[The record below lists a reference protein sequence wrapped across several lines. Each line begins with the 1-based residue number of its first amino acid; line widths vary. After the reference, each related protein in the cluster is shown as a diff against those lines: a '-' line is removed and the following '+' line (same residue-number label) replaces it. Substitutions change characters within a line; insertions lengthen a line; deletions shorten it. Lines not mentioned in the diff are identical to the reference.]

1 MQDNQVKKERKP
13 MTPEQ
18 IEALKARLMKAREA
32 KIERDKKR
40 YEYNKEEVKTEAIKK
55 RALTKVKKLVD
66 AGTLKE
72 EELQKVIPGSLSHE
86 APRKLGDAP
95 MNKEVKQEV
104 KEVGS
109 SSLEKKVADVIPF
122 EEPLPSKPI
131 NIPKPGSLSHEAPR
145 KLGDAPK
152 KIPDVIPFE
161 EPLPQPKKSKDKDR
175 FLKIVYYKEPSKAAL
190 KKLQKIQESSSD
202 DESSDEE
209 PANNQNVNQTTTSTE
224 DDYYRS
230 LARQFFN

>member
-1 MQDNQVKKERKP
+1 MQANQVKKERKP

-72 EELQKVIPGSLSHE
+72 EELQKVLPVNQQ
-86 APRKLGDAP
+86 AT
-95 MNKEVKQEV
+95 QEV
-104 KEVGS
+104 NEVGS

-131 NIPKPGSLSHEAPR
+131 NIPKP
-145 KLGDAPK
+145 K

-161 EPLPQPKKSKDKDR
+161 EPLPQPGSLKKNKDKDR

-209 PANNQNVNQTTTSTE
+209 PANNQNVNQTTNE

>member
-1 MQDNQVKKERKP
+1 

-72 EELQKVIPGSLSHE
+72 EELQKVLPVNQQ
-86 APRKLGDAP
+86 A
-95 MNKEVKQEV
+95 KQEV
-104 KEVGS
+104 KEVVS

-131 NIPKPGSLSHEAPR
+131 NIPK
-145 KLGDAPK
+145 PK

>member
-1 MQDNQVKKERKP
+1 

-72 EELQKVIPGSLSHE
+72 EELQKVLPVNQQ
-86 APRKLGDAP
+86 A
-95 MNKEVKQEV
+95 KQEV

-131 NIPKPGSLSHEAPR
+131 NIPK
-145 KLGDAPK
+145 PK

-209 PANNQNVNQTTTSTE
+209 PANNQNVNQTTTSTA
-224 DDYYRS
+224 DDYYRHWLDS
-230 LARQFFN
+230 FLIE

>member
-1 MQDNQVKKERKP
+1 MQANEVKKERKP

-18 IEALKARLMKAREA
+18 LEVLKARLMKAREA

-40 YEYNKEEVKTEAIKK
+40 YEFNKDEVKKEAVKK

-72 EELQKVIPGSLSHE
+72 EELQKVLPVKQEVKQEVKEAGSSSLEKKVADVIPGSLSHE
-86 APRKLGDAP
+86 APRKLGDT
-95 MNKEVKQEV
+95 
-104 KEVGS
+104 
-109 SSLEKKVADVIPF
+109 PF
-122 EEPLPSKPI
+122 EEPLPSIPI
-131 NIPKPGSLSHEAPR
+131 NIPKT
-145 KLGDAPK
+145 K
-152 KIPDVIPFE
+152 KITDVIPFE
-161 EPLPQPKKSKDKDR
+161 EPLPQPGSLKKNKDKDR

-209 PANNQNVNQTTTSTE
+209 PANNQNVNQTTNE

>member
-1 MQDNQVKKERKP
+1 MQANQVKKERKP

-72 EELQKVIPGSLSHE
+72 EELQKVLPV
-86 APRKLGDAP
+86 
-95 MNKEVKQEV
+95 NQEVKQVV

-109 SSLEKKVADVIPF
+109 SSLEKKVADVIP
-122 EEPLPSKPI
+122 
-131 NIPKPGSLSHEAPR
+131 GSLSHEAPR
-145 KLGDAPK
+145 KLGDT
-152 KIPDVIPFE
+152 PFE
-161 EPLPQPKKSKDKDR
+161 EPALPCGSSEARSAPLPQPKKNKDKDR

-209 PANNQNVNQTTTSTE
+209 HANTQNVNQTTTE

>member
-1 MQDNQVKKERKP
+1 MQANQVKKERKP

-72 EELQKVIPGSLSHE
+72 EELQKVLPV
-86 APRKLGDAP
+86 
-95 MNKEVKQEV
+95 NQEVKQEV
-104 KEVGS
+104 KKSGS

-131 NIPKPGSLSHEAPR
+131 NIPKP
-145 KLGDAPK
+145 K

-161 EPLPQPKKSKDKDR
+161 EPALTCGSSEARSAPLPQPKKNKDKDR

-209 PANNQNVNQTTTSTE
+209 HANTQNVNQTTTE

>member
-1 MQDNQVKKERKP
+1 MQANQVKKERKP

-72 EELQKVIPGSLSHE
+72 EELQKVL
-86 APRKLGDAP
+86 P
-95 MNKEVKQEV
+95 MNQEVKQEV
-104 KEVGS
+104 KESGS

-131 NIPKPGSLSHEAPR
+131 TIPK
-145 KLGDAPK
+145 PK

-161 EPLPQPKKSKDKDR
+161 EPLPKPRKNKDKDR
-175 FLKIVYYKEPSKAAL
+175 FLKI
-190 KKLQKIQESSSD
+190 I
-202 DESSDEE
+202 
-209 PANNQNVNQTTTSTE
+209 
-224 DDYYRS
+224 
-230 LARQFFN
+230 

>member
-1 MQDNQVKKERKP
+1 MQANQVKKERKP

-72 EELQKVIPGSLSHE
+72 EELQKVLPVNQQ
-86 APRKLGDAP
+86 A
-95 MNKEVKQEV
+95 KQEV
-104 KEVGS
+104 KEVDS

-131 NIPKPGSLSHEAPR
+131 NIPKP
-145 KLGDAPK
+145 K

-161 EPLPQPKKSKDKDR
+161 EPLPQPKKNKDKDR

-209 PANNQNVNQTTTSTE
+209 PANNQNVNQTINE
-224 DDYYRS
+224 NDYYRS

>member
-1 MQDNQVKKERKP
+1 MQANQVKKERKP

-72 EELQKVIPGSLSHE
+72 EELQKVLPV
-86 APRKLGDAP
+86 
-95 MNKEVKQEV
+95 NQEVKQEV
-104 KEVGS
+104 KESGS

-131 NIPKPGSLSHEAPR
+131 TIPK
-145 KLGDAPK
+145 PK

-161 EPLPQPKKSKDKDR
+161 EPALPCGSSEARSAPLPKPQKNKDKDR

-209 PANNQNVNQTTTSTE
+209 HANTQNVNQTTTE

>member
-1 MQDNQVKKERKP
+1 
-13 MTPEQ
+13 
-18 IEALKARLMKAREA
+18 MKAREA

-72 EELQKVIPGSLSHE
+72 EELQKVLPVNQQ
-86 APRKLGDAP
+86 A
-95 MNKEVKQEV
+95 KQEV

-161 EPLPQPKKSKDKDR
+161 EPLPQPGSLSHEAPRKLGDAPKKSKDKDR

-190 KKLQKIQESSSD
+190 KKLQKIQESSS
-202 DESSDEE
+202 
-209 PANNQNVNQTTTSTE
+209 
-224 DDYYRS
+224 
-230 LARQFFN
+230 

>member
-1 MQDNQVKKERKP
+1 MRSIFP
-13 MTPEQ
+13 
-18 IEALKARLMKAREA
+18 ACR
-32 KIERDKKR
+32 
-40 YEYNKEEVKTEAIKK
+40 
-55 RALTKVKKLVD
+55 VKKLVD

-72 EELQKVIPGSLSHE
+72 EELQKVLPVNQERLQEPRGSKSQ
-86 APRKLGDAP
+86 
-95 MNKEVKQEV
+95 EVKQEV

-109 SSLEKKVADVIPF
+109 SSVEKKVADVIPF

-131 NIPKPGSLSHEAPR
+131 TIPK
-145 KLGDAPK
+145 PK

-161 EPLPQPKKSKDKDR
+161 EPLPKPQKNKDKDR

-209 PANNQNVNQTTTSTE
+209 HANTQNVNQTTTE

>member
-1 MQDNQVKKERKP
+1 

-72 EELQKVIPGSLSHE
+72 EELQKVLPVNQERLQEPRGSKSQE
-86 APRKLGDAP
+86 A
-95 MNKEVKQEV
+95 KQEV
-104 KEVGS
+104 NEVGS
-109 SSLEKKVADVIPF
+109 SSVEKKVADVIPF

-131 NIPKPGSLSHEAPR
+131 NIPK
-145 KLGDAPK
+145 PK

>member
-1 MQDNQVKKERKP
+1 MQANQVKKERKP

-72 EELQKVIPGSLSHE
+72 EELQKVL
-86 APRKLGDAP
+86 P
-95 MNKEVKQEV
+95 MNQEVKQEV
-104 KEVGS
+104 KESGS

-131 NIPKPGSLSHEAPR
+131 TIPK
-145 KLGDAPK
+145 PK

-161 EPLPQPKKSKDKDR
+161 EPLPKPQKNKDKDR

-209 PANNQNVNQTTTSTE
+209 HANTQNVNQTTTE

>member
-1 MQDNQVKKERKP
+1 

-72 EELQKVIPGSLSHE
+72 EELQKVLPVNQEVKQEVKESGSSSLEKKVADVIPGSLSHE
-86 APRKLGDAP
+86 APRKLGDT
-95 MNKEVKQEV
+95 
-104 KEVGS
+104 
-109 SSLEKKVADVIPF
+109 PF
-122 EEPLPSKPI
+122 EELLPSKPI
-131 NIPKPGSLSHEAPR
+131 NIPN
-145 KLGDAPK
+145 PK

-161 EPLPQPKKSKDKDR
+161 EQLPKPQKNKDKDR

-209 PANNQNVNQTTTSTE
+209 HANTQNVNQTTTE

>member
-1 MQDNQVKKERKP
+1 MQANQVKKERKP

-72 EELQKVIPGSLSHE
+72 EELQKVLPV
-86 APRKLGDAP
+86 
-95 MNKEVKQEV
+95 NQEVKQEV

-109 SSLEKKVADVIPF
+109 SSVEKKVADVIPF

-131 NIPKPGSLSHEAPR
+131 NIPK
-145 KLGDAPK
+145 PK

-209 PANNQNVNQTTTSTE
+209 PANNQNVNQTTNE

>member
-1 MQDNQVKKERKP
+1 

-72 EELQKVIPGSLSHE
+72 EELQKVLPVNQQ
-86 APRKLGDAP
+86 A
-95 MNKEVKQEV
+95 KQEV
-104 KEVGS
+104 KEVVS

-131 NIPKPGSLSHEAPR
+131 NISKPGSLSHEAPR

-190 KKLQKIQESSSD
+190 KKLQKIEESSSD